1 MAPENEDN
9 NNEVSTP
16 QGDAGVNADTSQDS
30 AQPQADAA
38 VAQEEP
44 PANTLDQA
52 DIDALTNSAGE
63 QDQEQEQDS
72 PAPAEQTDGE
82 MPPLPDFSG
91 MLADAAS
98 SSIELLNDVELDVKI
113 ELGRAIMEVEQILHL
128 SNGSVV
134 ELDKLAGDPVDVL
147 VNGQLIARG
156 EVLVI
161 NDNFCVRIN
170 EIIPGR
176 TENLQNEDT
185 MTGV

>member
-9 NNEVSTP
+9 NNKVSTP
-16 QGDAGVNADTSQDS
+16 QDAAGVNADTSQDS
-30 AQPQADAA
+30 APPQADAA

-44 PANTLDQA
+44 TNGTLNQA
-52 DIDALTNSAGE
+52 DIDTLTNSTGE
-63 QDQEQEQDS
+63 QEQERKQDS
-72 PAPAEQTDGE
+72 PAPAEQADGE

-176 TENLQNEDT
+176 TENLRNDDAIA
-185 MTGV
+185 GV